1 MTTRITVAYAVPHE
15 LPDGSGV
22 AHVVEHLVGHGPTG
36 GPRYAMPAL
45 LDGAGLDTFT
55 GLTFRGFTCYVATG
69 DEPAT
74 AALDELFQGALRS
87 PVSDP
92 ASIAAERGSW
102 AGGEWR
108 PGSVADELRL
118 RESPYR
124 VAVSAATAAVYAGEP
139 LAHDPAGTAEAL
151 RHLDPERIT
160 GFQRDWLIPDR
171 VSGVRL
177 DRAGSVERF
186 GACATWSWHPRTRVS
201 ATRAGTGWALAWR
214 VGCARGL
221 AVAAARTVAAALR
234 TPAVRAALLNAG
246 LRVEFGPLVDA
257 TVPDPVLVLVVGC
270 AVEGVEGAEIAR
282 RVGDA
287 VLSTG
292 FGGLD
297 TAAAGRAAATP
308 APLVEDEWG
317 SVAVDLL
324 VATMAGTDDPASDI
338 AAVLDA
344 ARTVLSAEVTV
355 PAPEAGFRVLGAPSG
370 MPQGAAVGD
379 VVVRRSPEAGFRVL
393 RASSGLP
400 QGAAVGDAVVRRS
413 PEVGFRVLEA
423 PSGVPERAAAG
434 DVVVVEHGGA
444 WPRGRA
450 GASVRYYPFCPE
462 SLSGLTGMR
471 RWGRVPAAV
480 GVEGVGLRGI
490 PYLELTVVAS
500 DAGGVRAALEALP
513 DAPGTAVA
521 ADTLPALPTLAA
533 ALAGVAPASAQ
544 VGLAGFRFG
553 TAPADRSVWTGPGG
567 FGVIVLSGVREG
579 RAAVRDAACEAVATL
594 RAWVDA
600 REPEPGAPRAVP
612 VVDQGGGVWSLDAE
626 GLPRSTAVVD
636 LTAVPFAEVVGQV
649 RAFVRDRGVYAVDGR
664 LHPRWGAGLLTVLGC
679 ADGFLRQALA
689 GVGGR
694 GGAGYGLA
702 PRPVTLPEALVAG
715 QHEALDRRFGT
726 DSSERARLARPVTH
740 LHQGKAVIT

>member
-1 MTTRITVAYAVPHE
+1 MTTRITVAYAIPHE

-22 AHVVEHLVGHGPTG
+22 AHVVEHLVGHGPAG

-102 AGGEWR
+102 AGDEWR

-139 LAHDPAGTAEAL
+139 VAHDPAGTAEAL
-151 RHLDPERIT
+151 RHLDTERII
-160 GFQRDWLIPDR
+160 GFQRDWLIPER

-186 GACATWSWHPRTRVS
+186 GARATWSWHPRTQVS

-234 TPAVRAALLNAG
+234 TPAVRAALRNAG

-270 AVEGVEGAEIAR
+270 TVDGVEGAEIAR

-297 TAAAGRAAATP
+297 TAAAGRAAAAP

-324 VATMAGTDDPASDI
+324 VATMAGTHDPASDI

-355 PAPEAGFRVLGAPSG
+355 PAPEAGFRVLGA
-370 MPQGAAVGD
+370 
-379 VVVRRSPEAGFRVL
+379 
-393 RASSGLP
+393 SSGLP

-413 PEVGFRVLEA
+413 PEVGFRVPGP
-423 PSGVPERAAAG
+423 PSGVPRRAVAG
-434 DVVVVEHGGA
+434 DVVVVEHDGT

-450 GASVRYYPFCPE
+450 GASVRYYPARPE
-462 SLSGLTGMR
+462 SLSGLTGIR
-471 RWGRVPAAV
+471 RWGRVPAAA

-500 DAGGVRAALEALP
+500 DADGVRAALEALP
-513 DAPGTAVA
+513 DAPGTAA
-521 ADTLPALPTLAA
+521 ADALPTLSTLAA
-533 ALAGVAPASAQ
+533 ALAGVAPAAAQ

-567 FGVIVLSGVREG
+567 FGVIVLSGVRER

-600 REPEPGAPRAVP
+600 REPEPCAPRAVP
-612 VVDQGGGVWSLDAE
+612 VVDQGGGAWSLDAE

-664 LHPRWGAGLLTVLGC
+664 LHPRWGTGLLTVLGC
-679 ADGFLRQALA
+679 TDGFLRQALA

-694 GGAGYGLA
+694 GGAGPGIA
-702 PRPVTLPEALVAG
+702 PRPVTLPDALVAG

-726 DSSERARLARPVTH
+726 DSSELARLARPVTH